1 MKLSTAIVAATTL
14 FATTALVSAEGVS
27 DKSPGHEMQT
37 KGSVTGTTGASGY
50 APGQQMQDK
59 GSVQGTTGAS
69 GYAPGHQ
76 TTGAGVNSNVDGK
89 AGGTTIKGNAS
100 GSVK

>member
-1 MKLSTAIVAATTL
+1 
-14 FATTALVSAEGVS
+14 
-27 DKSPGHEMQT
+27 
-37 KGSVTGTTGASGY
+37 
-50 APGQQMQDK
+50 MQDK